1 MLTAAL
7 GLVALGVLVYVV
19 GVEQTQEAA
28 ARAGSGAKRAGSG
41 LKRGA
46 TSSVA
51 AGAAGAGLGLQFG
64 NDLLNLVLAEPGFSL
79 AALTGIFGALGTG
92 GFLGNITGVQ
102 FLLIGVVV
110 FFAGWAFF
118 GGDD

>member
-7 GLVALGVLVYVV
+7 GLVAVGVLVYVV
-19 GVEQTQEAA
+19 GVEETQEAA
-28 ARAGSGAKRAGSG
+28 ARAGSGARRAGSG

-46 TSSVA
+46 TSSAA

-64 NDLLNLVLAEPGFSL
+64 SDLLNLILAEPGFSL
-79 AALTGIFGALGTG
+79 AAVTGVFGALGTG
-92 GFLGNITGVQ
+92 GFLGNISGVQ

-110 FFAGWAFF
+110 FLGAWAVF